1 MRRIERLI
9 NLIAALLEARTPMT
23 AEQIGE
29 RIAGY
34 DPANHQAFRR
44 AFERDKEA
52 LRAMGIPVE
61 VVQTDPLGIDL
72 EGYTIPKD
80 RYYLPELDLEPEEL
94 AALRIVAGAVVGP
107 SERAEAG
114 LMKLSLGSP
123 DGPVGEHVVW
133 GADLAAEQPRLG
145 PLYSAVLEGKVLKFD
160 YLAVGADELRKR
172 RVEPYALAH
181 KHGNWYLLGRDV
193 DRDDVRR
200 FKVSRIQGALGT
212 APGSFTVPEGFDA
225 AKHIAAEPWEI
236 GPGEQATAVVRFS
249 KELRWW
255 AEQNLTGTTA
265 REGPGGALD
274 VEMPATNYDALASL
288 VIGFGG
294 EVEILDPPAAR
305 AALIGH
311 LVPFL
316 EPS

>member
-9 NLIAALLEARTPMT
+9 NLIAALLEARMPMT

-34 DPANHQAFRR
+34 DPANHEAFRR
-44 AFERDKEA
+44 TFERDKEA
-52 LRAMGIPVE
+52 LRAMGIPLE
-61 VVQTDPLGIDL
+61 VVQTDPFGAEP
-72 EGYTIPKD
+72 EGYTIPKE

-114 LMKLSLGSP
+114 LMKLSLGSSE
-123 DGPVGEHVVW
+123 GPVGEHVVW

-145 PLYSAVLEGKVLKFD
+145 PVYSAVLEGKVLTFG
-160 YLAVGADELRKR
+160 YLAAGADKPR
-172 RVEPYALAH
+172 RRTVEPYALAH
-181 KHGNWYLLGRDV
+181 KRGNWYLLGRDV

-212 APGSFTVPEGFDA
+212 SGGNFTIPEGFDA
-225 AKHIAAEPWEI
+225 AQHIAAEPWEI
-236 GPGEQATAVVRFS
+236 GPDESATAVVRFS
-249 KELRWW
+249 QGLRWW
-255 AEQNLTGTTA
+255 AEQNLTGTAT
-265 REGPGGALD
+265 REGPDGALD

-288 VIGFGG
+288 VIGFGD

-316 EPS
+316 ESS